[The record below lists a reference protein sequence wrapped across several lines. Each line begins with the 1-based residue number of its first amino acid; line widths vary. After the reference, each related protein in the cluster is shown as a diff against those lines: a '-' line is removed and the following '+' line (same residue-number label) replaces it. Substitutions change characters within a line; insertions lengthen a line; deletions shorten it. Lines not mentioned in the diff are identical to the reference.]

1 MNNKLKAALYTILIM
16 TAIILFFKFTIAY
29 AEYILL
35 GFVGVIGGLVFYWI
49 YENVLDNLNKNA
61 DDK

>member
-1 MNNKLKAALYTILIM
+1 MSNKLKAALYTFLIM
-16 TAIILFFKFTIAY
+16 TAVIVFFKLSIAY

-49 YENVLDNLNKNA
+49 YENVLDNLNKN
-61 DDK
+61 KKS

>member
-1 MNNKLKAALYTILIM
+1 MSNKLKAALYTILIM
-16 TAIILFFKFTIAY
+16 TSVIVFFKLSIAY

-49 YENVLDNLNKNA
+49 YENVLDNLNKN
-61 DDK
+61 KKS